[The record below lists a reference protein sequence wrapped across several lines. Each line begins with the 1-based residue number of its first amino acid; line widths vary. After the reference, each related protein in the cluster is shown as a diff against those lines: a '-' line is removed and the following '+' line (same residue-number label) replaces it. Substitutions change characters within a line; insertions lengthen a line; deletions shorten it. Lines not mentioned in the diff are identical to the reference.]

1 MTFSRRSYYPLRPKT
16 LIALALSLLS
26 LAQIAAA
33 KTDFPHIVD
42 DPPLSPQEQQK
53 KFHLPPG
60 FEIQLVAAEPE
71 VHKPMNLNF
80 DAAGRL
86 WFTGS
91 VEYPYPVADG
101 VKGRDL
107 ARIVHGFNADGSATK
122 ITTFAD
128 GLNLPIG
135 VTPINA
141 REAVV
146 FSVPNIYKLTDTD
159 GDGVADKRDVMFG
172 PFGQRDT
179 HGLNNS
185 FTYNIDGWIY
195 ACHGYVNSS
204 PVQGTDG
211 QKIQLEGGNVYRF
224 RPDGS
229 HIEFFTHGQVNPFG
243 LAFDS
248 MGNLFSSDCHTLPA
262 YLLLRGAYYPSFGK
276 PHDGLGFG
284 PQIMKHLHGST
295 GIAGIVRYEAEH
307 FPADYRGNLF
317 IGNPITHR
325 VNRDKLVEHGSS
337 FEAIEQDDF
346 ISCDDP
352 WFRPVEVKL
361 GPDGALY
368 IGDFYNC
375 IIGHYEVP
383 LDHPKRD
390 RDRGRI
396 WRVVYTGSKDKPQKL
411 PDVRNLATADTRAL
425 VESLADANIT
435 IRTHATNELV
445 DRIGPSCVPTLQAVV
460 TSKSSVPLQR
470 AFGLWVLERLGALN
484 DELVAQLLQ
493 DSESVVRVQLLKAL
507 AERPT
512 KKSAS
517 VYDSNLI
524 RGRLTDSD
532 SFVRRAATDCLGQHP
547 DLANLKPLLE
557 LWQSTPS
564 DDEQLV
570 HTLRMA
576 LRDHLKLPAVM
587 ATVSNAGGNGGL
599 SSDQRAKLAELCLG
613 IPSTPAADVAL
624 DYLKDNPNAALD
636 LGSATYPLMRHASDS
651 RLNDVYD
658 LALSFQK
665 RPGARK
671 KKNLKGDLGQEQSL
685 LLGLQRAADERGVT
699 LPPSITDWAKE
710 FATVLLASKTGSAR
724 GLGIELAQGMKLRS
738 AHQRIAKIALT
749 DVGSDVRIDAIM
761 ACVAIDGPASVDML
775 GNVLTNEKEEL
786 ALRQRAARQ
795 LGLVNNDD
803 ARKALLSFLPTAPE
817 RLAVEISASLAKS
830 KAGGEALLKTIKAG
844 KASPRLLQEAL
855 VTSQLTQQKIDH
867 LDDEIAKLTAD
878 LPSRDEQL
886 RRLIEDRL
894 NDFAKSKPDLARG
907 KQVFTKNCAVC
918 HKLGGEGT
926 KIGPELDGIGVRG
939 PSRIM
944 EDLLDPSRN
953 VDQAFRTTT
962 LVTTEGVPL
971 SGLVVREEGKI
982 LVIVDNTGKEQRV
995 ASDDIEPNTRK
1006 IAPLSPMP
1014 ANVRD
1019 AVSEE
1024 DFYHLLGYLLDQQPK
1039 K

>member
-1 MTFSRRSYYPLRPKT
+1 MTSWIRKREWRRAGP
-16 LIALALSLLS
+16 IAIASCIWLCTYG
-26 LAQIAAA
+26 AAA
-33 KTDFPHIVD
+33 GADYPHIVEA
-42 DPPLSPQEQQK
+42 PPLSPQEQQK
-53 KFHLPPG
+53 KFRLPPG
-60 FEIQLVAAEPE
+60 FEIQLVAAEPD

-91 VEYPYPVADG
+91 VEYPYPVAEN

-107 ARIVHGFNADGSATK
+107 ARIIHGFNADGSATR

-128 GLNLPIG
+128 GLNIPIG
-135 VTPINA
+135 ITPINT
-141 REAVV
+141 REAIV
-146 FSVPNIYKLTDTD
+146 FSVPNIYKLTDAD
-159 GDGVADKRDVMFG
+159 GDGVAEKREVMFG

-185 FTYNIDGWIY
+185 FTYGIDGWVY

-204 PVQGTDG
+204 PVSGTDG

-248 MGNLFSSDCHTLPA
+248 MGNLFSADCHTLPA

-284 PQIMKHLHGST
+284 PQIMKHLHNST
-295 GIAGIVRYEAEH
+295 GIAGIVRYEGEQ
-307 FPADYRGNLF
+307 FPAEYRGNLF
-317 IGNPITHR
+317 IGNPITYR
-325 VNRDKLVEHGSS
+325 VNRDKLVTHGSS
-337 FEAIEQDDF
+337 FEAVEQPDF
-346 ISCDDP
+346 VVCDDP
-352 WFRPVEVKL
+352 WFRPVEIKL

-390 RDRGRI
+390 RERGRI
-396 WRVVYTGSKDKPQKL
+396 WRVVYTGSKDKPQTM
-411 PDVRNLATADTRAL
+411 PAARNLATADAKAL
-425 VESLADANIT
+425 VEALADANIEV
-435 IRTHATNELV
+435 RTKATNELV
-445 DRIGPSCVPTLQAVV
+445 GRIGASCVPTLSAVV

-470 AFGLWVLERLGALN
+470 AYGLWVLERLGELNGAL
-484 DELVAQLLQ
+484 VGQLLQ
-493 DSESVVRVQLLKAL
+493 DAEPVVRVQMIKAL
-507 AERPT
+507 AERAKKPPT
-512 KKSAS
+512 APF
-517 VYDSNLI
+517 DSSLV
-524 RGRLTDSD
+524 RKRLGDND
-532 SFVRRAATDCLGQHP
+532 AFVRRAAADCLGQHP
-547 DLANLKPLLE
+547 ELANVKPLME
-557 LWQSTPS
+557 LWQQASS
-564 DDEQLV
+564 EDEQLI

-587 ATVSNAGGNGGL
+587 ATVSGRSKNAGL
-599 SSDQRAKLAELCLG
+599 SNNQRGKLAELCLG

-624 DYLKDNPNAALD
+624 DYLRGNPSAVLD
-636 LGSATYPLMRHASDS
+636 LGSAAYPLMRHASEA
-651 RLNDVYD
+651 RLKDVYD

-665 RPGARK
+665 RPGARRG
-671 KKNLKGDLGQEQSL
+671 KNLKGDLGQEQVL
-685 LLGLQRAADERGVT
+685 LLGLQRAADERGVK
-699 LPPSITDWAKE
+699 LPASITDWGQE
-710 FATVLLASKTGSAR
+710 FATVLLASNRGSAR
-724 GLGIELAQGMKLRS
+724 LLGIELAQGMKLRN
-738 AHQRIAKIALT
+738 AHARIAKIALI

-761 ACVAIDGPASVDML
+761 ACVAIDGPASVEML
-775 GNVLTNEKEEL
+775 GRVLTNEKEEL

-795 LGLVNNDD
+795 LGLVNNDS
-803 ARKALLSFLPTAPE
+803 ARAALLAFLPTAPE

-830 KAGGEALLKTIKAG
+830 KPGGEALLATIASG
-844 KASPRLLQEAL
+844 KASPRLLQEPL
-855 VTSQLTQQKIDH
+855 VTAQLAQQKIDS
-867 LDDEIAKLTAD
+867 LDDQIAKLTAD

-894 NDFAKSKPDLARG
+894 TAFAKAQPDIARG
-907 KQVFTKNCAVC
+907 KQVYAKNCGIC
-918 HKLGGEGT
+918 HKLGGEGA

-939 PSRIM
+939 ASRIM

-962 LVTTEGVPL
+962 LVTNDGVPL
-971 SGLVVREEGKI
+971 SGLVVREEGQVVV
-982 LVIVDNTGKEQRV
+982 LVDNTGKEQRI
-995 ASDDIEPNTRK
+995 ARDDIEPNSRK

-1019 AVSEE
+1019 AVSEDE
-1024 DFYHLLGYLLDQQPK
+1024 FFDLLGYLLEQQPK